1 MSQTKEEKPGI
12 PQGDNVVTLSV
23 PYTTP
28 AGVELKEVRPK
39 TRFTVR
45 DMREITRLTDRPE
58 DYEIAGVAIMC
69 GLPFE
74 DLLDMDARDY
84 MPLRDRF
91 FGCVGVSKSLS

>member
-1 MSQTKEEKPGI
+1 MPQTKEIKPGI
-12 PQGDNVVTLSV
+12 PQGDNVFTLSA
-23 PYTTP
+23 PYVTP
-28 AGVELKEVRPK
+28 AGEELKEVRPK

-45 DMREITRLTDRPE
+45 DMREINRLTDRPE

-69 GLPFE
+69 GLPME

-91 FGCVGVSKSLS
+91 FDLVGAPKVVS

>member
-1 MSQTKEEKPGI
+1 MSQTKEEKPGV
-12 PQGDNVVTLSV
+12 PQGDNLFTLSA

-28 AGVELKEVRPK
+28 AGEALKEVRPK

-45 DMREITRLTDRPE
+45 DMREGNRLTDRPE
-58 DYEIAGVAIMC
+58 DYDSAGVALMC
-69 GLPFE
+69 GLPVE

-91 FGCVGVSKSLS
+91 FDLVGAPKMVS